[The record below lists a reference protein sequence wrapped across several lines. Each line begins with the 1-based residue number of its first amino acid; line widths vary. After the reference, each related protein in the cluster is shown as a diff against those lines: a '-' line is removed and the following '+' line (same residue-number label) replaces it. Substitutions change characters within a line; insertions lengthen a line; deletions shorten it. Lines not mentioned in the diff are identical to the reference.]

1 MKKIACIAV
10 AAACIGAVGAVELTH
25 RWSFNA
31 ANDYTDSVGG
41 VVAAKMGTAL
51 HIADGKVVLNDT
63 GASVSGAKEGS
74 LNLGTNLLDA
84 DGATIEIWATENAVR
99 NSARIFDYGT
109 DSTHYFMLEW
119 SHGTDSHQSWAM
131 ACTPGAVTNVYTPTG
146 AFILGTF
153 APGTIR

>member
-1 MKKIACIAV
+1 MKSAKFVLLAV
-10 AAACIGAVGAVELTH
+10 AAASCAGTGAVELTH

-31 ANDYTDSVGG
+31 ADDYTDSVGG

-84 DGATIEIWATENAVR
+84 DGATIEI
-99 NSARIFDYGT
+99 
-109 DSTHYFMLEW
+109 
-119 SHGTDSHQSWAM
+119 
-131 ACTPGAVTNVYTPTG
+131 
-146 AFILGTF
+146 
-153 APGTIR
+153 